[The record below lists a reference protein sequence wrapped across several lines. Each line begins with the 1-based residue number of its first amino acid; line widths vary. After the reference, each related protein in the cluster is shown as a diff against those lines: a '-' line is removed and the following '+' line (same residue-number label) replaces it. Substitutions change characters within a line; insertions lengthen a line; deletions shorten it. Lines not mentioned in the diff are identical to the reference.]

1 MDQMDHSSD
10 VKGAL
15 VVGAGS
21 IGAHL
26 ARSLTKAGWSVQV
39 IDTSAEAVA
48 RFVNQLYPGRY
59 GELPEKL
66 SVSLSSDLDPSRIF
80 DAMVVGTP
88 PDTHLSVLRAYT
100 ERVTRIVSV
109 QKPLTTFR
117 MSEIRELEKIEATS
131 NAIFLAGFNHRV
143 SLGALAFWS
152 LIPGLFYR
160 QTVTIE
166 VDWLESWDGIMK
178 AHPWLASPAETYL
191 GYTSRGGGALF
202 EHSHGLDLG
211 LMAADILGLGKLREI
226 SSQAKVV
233 TEGEMSY
240 DQESKVTAK
249 YANGSKLISHQDVTT
264 WPAKK
269 SMTISSP
276 DWTATLEAGT
286 PETVSIRSAK
296 GQLQFQAS
304 FAKTR
309 EEDFDA
315 EVRQFELLLSG
326 KNAESSLSR
335 LSHGL
340 LTAKISS
347 IVASQALGM
356 HQDVYTERDLIDEGL
371 FNEEVF

>member
-1 MDQMDHSSD
+1 MDHSSD
-10 VKGAL
+10 VKSAL

-48 RFVNQLYPGRY
+48 RFVNELYPGRY
-59 GELPEKL
+59 GDLPQKL
-66 SVSLSSDLDPSRIF
+66 DVSLSSDLDPSRIF
-80 DAMVVGTP
+80 GAMVVGTP

-100 ERVTRIVSV
+100 KRITRIVSV

-117 MSEIRELEKIEATS
+117 MSEIRELEEIEAAS

-152 LIPGLFYR
+152 LIPGLFFG
-160 QTVTIE
+160 QTVEIE

-178 AHPWLASPAETYL
+178 AHPWLSSPAETYL

-211 LMAADILGLGKLREI
+211 LMAAEILGAGKVQEI

-233 TEGEMSY
+233 NEGEMSY
-240 DQESKVTAK
+240 DQESKVTIN
-249 YANGSKLISHQDVTT
+249 YTSGSKLTSHQDVTT

-269 SMTISSP
+269 SVAISSK

-286 PETVSIRSAK
+286 PETVTVRSAK
-296 GQLQFQAS
+296 GQLEFQAS
-304 FAKTR
+304 FTKSR

-315 EVRQFELLLSG
+315 EVRQFELLLSR
-326 KNAESSLSR
+326 KNGNSLSR

-347 IVASQALGM
+347 IVASQSLGM
-356 HQDVYTERDLIDEGL
+356 TEDVYTERNLINEGL
-371 FNEEVF
+371 FNEEVL

>member
-1 MDQMDHSSD
+1 MDHSSD
-10 VKGAL
+10 VKSAL

-48 RFVNQLYPGRY
+48 RFVNELYPGRY
-59 GELPEKL
+59 GDLPQKL
-66 SVSLSSDLDPSRIF
+66 DVSLSSDLDPSRIF
-80 DAMVVGTP
+80 GAMVVGTP

-100 ERVTRIVSV
+100 KRITRIVSV

-117 MSEIRELEKIEATS
+117 MSEIRELEEIEAAS

-152 LIPGLFYR
+152 LIPGLFFE
-160 QTVTIE
+160 QTVEIE

-178 AHPWLASPAETYL
+178 AHPWLSSPAETYL
-191 GYTSRGGGALF
+191 GFTSRGGGALF

-211 LMAADILGLGKLREI
+211 LMAAEILGAGKVQQI

-233 TEGEMSY
+233 NEGEMSY
-240 DQESKVTAK
+240 DQESKVTVN
-249 YANGSKLISHQDVTT
+249 YTNGSKLTSHQDVTT

-269 SMTISSP
+269 SVAISSK

-286 PETVSIRSAK
+286 PETVTVRSAK
-296 GQLQFQAS
+296 GQLEFQAS
-304 FAKTR
+304 FTKSR

-315 EVRQFELLLSG
+315 EVRQFELLLSR
-326 KNAESSLSR
+326 KNAGNSLSR

-347 IVASQALGM
+347 IVASQSLGM
-356 HQDVYTERDLIDEGL
+356 TEDVYTERNLINEGL
-371 FNEEVF
+371 FNEEVL